1 MLCGS
6 DGQIEFRNRFQFSGG
21 GALGLSGSPAT
32 ALRLVRPGECGGTNP
47 VRMRLWI
54 RAADG
59 STSAVFVKTADAAAA
74 CGCEIDQIVKSIVF
88 KQVGSDRHVLFLTA
102 GGNRV
107 DPGRASAVSGAPLE
121 KADAAGVRAHTGFA
135 IGGVSPLGQLTPIE
149 AWFDPALLRF
159 PLVWAA
165 AGTPNHVFAVD
176 PAALVAA
183 TGATVVDF
191 TA

>member
-1 MLCGS
+1 MS
-6 DGQIEFRNRFQFSGG
+6 RTAEPERAAG
-21 GALGLSGSPAT
+21 GASVA
-32 ALRLVRPGECGGTNP
+32 RV
-47 VRMRLWI
+47 
-54 RAADG
+54 AADAERRG
-59 STSAVFVKTADAAAA
+59 LGIEIRHLDAGTRTAADAAAA